1 MVLHLSQ
8 KQSILT
14 TTYLKEVLEYR
25 FKLKAYPLRQYK
37 QLEDIAEMIGESSQK
52 LRTRMSK
59 SKSLHGLIVD
69 GNFYVHP
76 DSAVT
81 IVKKAFTKLIDA
93 ELAETYEL

>member
-1 MVLHLSQ
+1 MVLQLQQRH
-8 KQSILT
+8 SILT
-14 TTYLKEVLEYR
+14 TTFLKETLEYR
-25 FKLKAYPLRQYK
+25 FKLKSYPLRQYK
-37 QLEDIAEMIGESSQK
+37 CMHEVAAMIGVSFATLK
-52 LRTRMSK
+52 TRLSN

-93 ELAETYEL
+93 ELAKPFEL